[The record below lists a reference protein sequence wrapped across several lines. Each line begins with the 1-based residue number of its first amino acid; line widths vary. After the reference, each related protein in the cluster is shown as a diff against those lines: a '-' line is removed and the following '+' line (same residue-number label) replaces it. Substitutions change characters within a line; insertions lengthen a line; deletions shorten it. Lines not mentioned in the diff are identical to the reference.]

1 MAPIF
6 AAWLHFPDRKGLVSG
21 IIMAGFGLGVCIY
34 SFVTNR
40 IVNPHNLPPNAIM
53 TNDNDPI
60 CKKIVY
66 YFFASGIAKRV
77 GI

>member
-40 IVNPHNLPPNAIM
+40 IVNPHNLHH
-53 TNDNDPI
+53 NDNDPI